1 MSVVTYAHIVQT
13 PGTCGGRPRID
24 GHRIRVQDIAVAHV
38 LQAMTAEE
46 ICRQYP
52 GVTAAEVHSAL
63 AFFYDHR
70 IEIEADIQSD
80 KRAVT
85 EFQQTHPHSAR

>member
-38 LQAMTAEE
+38 LQGMPAEE

-52 GVTAAEVHSAL
+52 GVTEAEVHSAL
-63 AFFYDHR
+63 AYFYDHR
-70 IEIEADIQSD
+70 AEIEADIQSD
-80 KRAVT
+80 ERAVT
-85 EFQQTHPHSAR
+85 EFRQTHPHSAR

>member
-38 LQAMTAEE
+38 LQGMSAKE

-52 GVTAAEVHSAL
+52 GVTEAEVHSAL
-63 AFFYDHR
+63 AYFYDHR
-70 IEIEADIQSD
+70 AEIEADIQSD
-80 KRAVT
+80 ERAVT
-85 EFQQTHPHSAR
+85 EFRHTHSHSAR